1 MTLKDYEQ
9 ATELYQQIKCLDN
22 RISELKD
29 IIYSNNTAVWRME
42 VRPSPSFTPKCIEH
56 YGLLPKFLDE
66 VLSKHLE
73 ERRKL
78 KEELD
83 KL

>member
-1 MTLKDYEQ
+1 MTLQDYER
-9 ATELYQQIKCLDN
+9 ATALYQQIKCLDA
-22 RISELKD
+22 RILELKD
-29 IIYSNNTAVWRME
+29 IMHNNTAVWRME
-42 VRPSPSFTPKCIEH
+42 VRRSQSFSPTCIEH

-78 KEELD
+78 IEELD